1 MVVYLAV
8 VGTTIV
14 ATVNVIVVF
23 VVVFVKAT
31 YFGIYLW
38 LYPFHFRHRG
48 GR

>member
-14 ATVNVIVVF
+14 ATVNVIVV